1 VQVTIN
7 TLSEV
12 QQEADIRL
20 TNEELQPHFEEAY
33 TKYRAKVELKGFR
46 KGKAPM
52 DMIKRIY
59 GEAIEHEALDTIA
72 NDVFHRA
79 MDERTIRPLGTPSM
93 VDMDFKRGSHV
104 QFKVKYEVKPAV
116 ELKNYKG
123 IAAERPIHPITDT
136 EVEDEIQQLRKIHS
150 TTAPVD
156 TAADD
161 EHIITAE
168 VQELDETGMPLI
180 GRKSP
185 GMRFYLA
192 DATLAPEIRE
202 ALRNARVSEPVTVKT
217 LSKHGDHEH
226 PLHLSIT
233 PKKVEK
239 VNLPPFD
246 EELVKKVTRDA
257 VSSPEEFRAS
267 MQKDLERYWIERA
280 DGKVTDDIANEI
292 VRTHDFPVPDAMVEV
307 FLDSFVEEIRE
318 RSRDR
323 QLPAGFDEKK
333 FREERRVYAVWQAK
347 WMILKEQIAAT
358 EQITVTD
365 EDIEQLAQ
373 QEAARTGLTADT
385 LLPHYKKS
393 DAVKERILS
402 GKITAFLREHARIT
416 DKEVQEPREA

>member
-1 VQVTIN
+1 VQVTIT

-20 TNEELQPHFEEAY
+20 TNEELQPHFEQAY

-52 DMIKRIY
+52 DMIKRVY

-79 MDERTIRPLGTPSM
+79 MDERDIRPLGTPSM

-104 QFKVKYEVKPAV
+104 QFKVKYDVKPAV
-116 ELKNYKG
+116 ELKKYKG
-123 IAAERPIHPITDT
+123 IAAERSIHPITDA
-136 EVEDEIQQLRKIHS
+136 EVDDEIQQLRKIHS
-150 TTAPVD
+150 TTTPAD
-156 TAADD
+156 SAADD

-168 VQELDETGMPLI
+168 VQELDETGMPLV

-192 DATLAPEIRE
+192 DTTLAPELRE
-202 ALRNARVSEPVTVKT
+202 ALRNARVGEPVTVKT
-217 LSKHGDHEH
+217 LSKHGNHEH
-226 PLHLSIT
+226 TLYLSIT
-233 PKKVEK
+233 PKKIEK
-239 VNLPPFD
+239 VTLPAFD

-257 VSSPEEFRAS
+257 VSSPEEFRGS
-267 MQKDLERYWIERA
+267 MRKDLERYWIERA

-292 VRTHDFPVPDAMVEV
+292 VRAHDFPVPDAMVEV

-333 FREERRVYAVWQAK
+333 FREERRVHAVWQAK
-347 WMILKEQIAAT
+347 WMLLKEQIAAK

-373 QEAARTGLTADT
+373 QEAARTGLTADK

-393 DAVKERILS
+393 DAVKERIFS

-416 DKEVQEPREA
+416 DKEIQEPREA